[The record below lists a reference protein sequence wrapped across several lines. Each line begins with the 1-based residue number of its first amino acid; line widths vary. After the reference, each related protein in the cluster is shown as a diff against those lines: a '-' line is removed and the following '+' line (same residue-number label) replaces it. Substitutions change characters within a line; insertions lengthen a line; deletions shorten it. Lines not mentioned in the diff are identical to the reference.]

1 MILALAQMKM
11 AQDVEANY
19 QKTLQLIKEAAAG
32 GASLIVFPEI
42 QLSPFFPQFPDQDVL
57 EFVMK

>member
-42 QLSPFFPQFPDQDVL
+42 QLSPFFPQFPD
-57 EFVMK
+57 